1 MSGDGLRVFPVTY
14 SQTKPFLLSVHYAR
28 RMPNIRYAFG
38 LFDGWDLI
46 GVCTFGSPASP
57 PLCKGL
63 AGEENHKHVLELNR
77 LAFLPGKNGMNHA
90 SILVGRSLRM
100 LPHGTFVVSFADWGG
115 WHHVGYVYQAT
126 NWLYTGLTKAR
137 TDLAGVG
144 GGTPVITP
152 KARQEGCRG
161 RRSTAMSSSWGASG
175 RGNGCGRNSGTRCF
189 RIRKGSLSATTRQ
202 TRRVSWTQ
210 NRSSEEV
217 KG

>member
-144 GGTPVITP
+144 GGHFRHY
-152 KARQEGCRG
+152 AEGE
-161 RRSTAMSSSWGASG
+161 
-175 RGNGCGRNSGTRCF
+175 
-189 RIRKGSLSATTRQ
+189 
-202 TRRVSWTQ
+202 TRRVQRTAKHRYVFLMGSK
-210 NRSSEEV
+210 RERKRMRKELRYEV
-217 KG
+217 LPYPKGESVRYDTADPKGFVDTKQII

>member
-144 GGTPVITP
+144 GGALPSLRRRRDKKGAEDGEAPLCLPHGEQAGEETD
-152 KARQEGCRG
+152 AEGTQVR
-161 RRSTAMSSSWGASG
+161 GASVSERGVCPLRHG
-175 RGNGCGRNSGTRCF
+175 RPEGF
-189 RIRKGSLSATTRQ
+189 RGHKTDHL
-202 TRRVSWTQ
+202 RR
-210 NRSSEEV
+210 
-217 KG
+217 